1 MRPVLGVAVK
11 PYLAGRR
18 LRASLCRR
26 EDRLRRYFFFL
37 ITLPV
42 LIALSCIRPLSTAAT
57 IRA

>member
-1 MRPVLGVAVK
+1 MRPVLGVAVT
-11 PYLAGRR
+11 PYLAGQR
-18 LRASLCRR
+18 LRAPLCRR
-26 EDRLRRYFFFL
+26 GDRLRRYFFFL